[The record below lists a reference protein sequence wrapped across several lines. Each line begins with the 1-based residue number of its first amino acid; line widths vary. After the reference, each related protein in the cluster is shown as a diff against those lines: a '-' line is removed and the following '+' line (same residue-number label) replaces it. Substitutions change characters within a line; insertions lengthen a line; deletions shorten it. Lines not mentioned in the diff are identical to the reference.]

1 MIRRILLTILLTC
14 AICSCRSHKEV
25 QSEAVC
31 VAAVEV
37 DKSENRDSLSKIL
50 SLLRSDTDIDISGIT
65 IDFFPPFLNQDSMH
79 PDIRAVPKSIHI
91 DKANI
96 SNKTNAVKLEEDKVN
111 SNETVNLHADTSSK
125 TTHEAKSE
133 NNALSPHDW
142 LLALSIVI
150 SIALISVLI
159 YFKFLHKSSS

>member
-1 MIRRILLTILLTC
+1 MILRLFLTILLTC

-25 QSEAVC
+25 QSEAVS
-31 VAAVEV
+31 VAAVKV
-37 DKSENRDSLSKIL
+37 DKSVNHESLSQIL

-65 IDFFPPFLNQDSMH
+65 IDFFPPVLNQDSMH

-91 DKANI
+91 DNANI

-111 SNETVNLHADTSSK
+111 RNETVNLHADTSSK
-125 TTHEAKSE
+125 TTHEAKLE
-133 NNALSPHDW
+133 NNALSPPDW

-150 SIALISVLI
+150 SIALISVFL
-159 YFKFLHKSSS
+159 YFKFFHKSSS